1 MIYVLNRE
9 NNKLYG
15 VYSDLRA
22 AYKYI
27 TGDRENYLFLEE
39 SGMKYLSRI
48 THVDGKCIYNNAI
61 FWLSD
66 LNPILNYYGDHEVLD
81 FNGLPVSKDR
91 FIVEMRNN
99 INRITAIDGIAGEIA
114 YDMEIGTEVIAI
126 FREICINTEILRETG
141 VSPMTIF
148 VKLQTVLNMLT
159 AGALREAVMALEAIK
174 ETDTDVFLTAERLQL
189 FIDMLSAA
197 DDIQY
202 STEAGYYYDTPS
214 ENGAGDNDATE

>member
-1 MIYVLNRE
+1 
-9 NNKLYG
+9 
-15 VYSDLRA
+15 
-22 AYKYI
+22 
-27 TGDRENYLFLEE
+27 
-39 SGMKYLSRI
+39 
-48 THVDGKCIYNNAI
+48 
-61 FWLSD
+61 
-66 LNPILNYYGDHEVLD
+66 
-81 FNGLPVSKDR
+81 
-91 FIVEMRNN
+91 MRNN

-114 YDMEIGTEVIAI
+114 YDMEIGTEFIAI

-159 AGALREAVMALEAIK
+159 AGAFREAVMALEAIK